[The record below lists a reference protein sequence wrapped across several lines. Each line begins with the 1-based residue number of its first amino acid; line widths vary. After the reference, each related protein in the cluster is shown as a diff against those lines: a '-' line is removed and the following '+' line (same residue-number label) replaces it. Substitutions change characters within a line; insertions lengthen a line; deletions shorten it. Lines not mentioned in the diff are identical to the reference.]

1 MRFACRAALCF
12 PFVLASAGT
21 SAQIYVC
28 KDAAGRTITSDR
40 SIPECA
46 DRVMRELDK
55 AGRTRRE
62 IRPPPTAEEKRQIQ
76 LQEERRKAD
85 DLAAQEQR
93 ANDRLLRSRFRH
105 EDDIEASRMRLLAP
119 KEDQLRRERATLAAA
134 EKQQQKTQAETDS
147 LKKRNSPVPAELRQQ
162 LDDEVQAVGDAMN
175 KIMELEAET
184 SEVNLRHDTMRKR
197 FRELH
202 SASAAR

>member
-12 PFVLASAGT
+12 PFILASADT
-21 SAQIYVC
+21 SAQIFIC
-28 KDAAGRTITSDR
+28 KDAAGRTITADR
-40 SIPECA
+40 PIAECA

-76 LQEERRKAD
+76 LQEEKRKAD
-85 DLAAQEQR
+85 ELAAQEQR
-93 ANDRLLRSRFRH
+93 TNDRLLRTRFRN
-105 EDDIEASRMRLLAP
+105 EGEIEAARARSLAP
-119 KEDQLRRERATLAAA
+119 IEDRIGRERASLAAVEA
-134 EKQQQKTQAETDS
+134 QQRID
-147 LKKRNSPVPAELRQQ
+147 RDVN
-162 LDDEVQAVGDAMN
+162 AVGNAMAR
-175 KIMELEAET
+175 IRELEAET
-184 SEVNLRHDTMRKR
+184 AEVNLRHDAMLKR